1 MVLADHGDLH
11 RRLSQILWLEPKTQ
25 QSTFNQIFHF
35 EILPLM
41 PSTPGLNYLHEHVP
55 THWIS
60 NTSVISF
67 NVLIRR
73 CGF

>member
-1 MVLADHGDLH
+1 MVLADHGHLH

-35 EILPLM
+35 EILPLI

-55 THWIS
+55 TH
-60 NTSVISF
+60 
-67 NVLIRR
+67 
-73 CGF
+73 